1 MKKKLISPLVDT
13 YETDESGIN
22 YSPLKNRPRAYSG
35 GAPTSSGGGGSLSP
49 QNNDIN
55 YLLLETGFFLLQED
69 GSKIIL

>member
-1 MKKKLISPLVDT
+1 MKKILISPLVNI

-22 YSPLKNRPRAYSG
+22 YSPLKNRPRTYSG
-35 GAPTSSGGGGSLSP
+35 GAPTGSGSGSLLP
-49 QNNDIN
+49 QNNDNN

>member
-1 MKKKLISPLVDT
+1 MKKKLISPLVDI
-13 YETDESGIN
+13 YETDESGID

-35 GAPTSSGGGGSLSP
+35 GAPTSSGGGGLSP